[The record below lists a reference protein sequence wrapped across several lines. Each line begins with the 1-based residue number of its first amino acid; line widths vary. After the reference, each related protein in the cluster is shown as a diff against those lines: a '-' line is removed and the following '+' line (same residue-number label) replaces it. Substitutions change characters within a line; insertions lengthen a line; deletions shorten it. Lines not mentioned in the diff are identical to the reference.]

1 MCHGRRGISL
11 ISNLVLLW
19 AGISLGLD
27 LKTRFSFS
35 GPRRFHEVKRKCGKG
50 EFIVSVSLIG
60 RKKIPFSFLVEDFDA
75 YRLCTFWSLVEVEK
89 KSCFEE

>member
-1 MCHGRRGISL
+1 M
-11 ISNLVLLW
+11 LLW

-50 EFIVSVSLIG
+50 EFIVSVSFIG
-60 RKKIPFSFLVEDFDA
+60 RKKIPFSFLVEDFNA

-89 KSCFEE
+89 NHVLKSEMSILCG